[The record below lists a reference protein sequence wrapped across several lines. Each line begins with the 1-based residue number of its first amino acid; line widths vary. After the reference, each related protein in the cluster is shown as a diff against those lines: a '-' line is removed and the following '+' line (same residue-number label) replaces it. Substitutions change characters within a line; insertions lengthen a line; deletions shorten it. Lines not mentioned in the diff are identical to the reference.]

1 MTKQFVELTCPRC
14 GGELKGDGGLF
25 VCLHCERRWERET
38 IDDYEK
44 IFEKFDVALREQ
56 RMEDLAAL
64 TRRRYAEAHK
74 EFVSNEELE
83 RICKKILD
91 LNPDDFYAQFY
102 LATCKEDYSL
112 EEFLSSL
119 NIARHYYDIE
129 DMLNYLIRG
138 LQARWINA
146 VSTLIENAYK
156 SRDINKYDNY
166 RTRFEKMADNVDNG
180 IFEPTLPRDI
190 FIAYSSSDMKKV
202 NELLRVLEEENGLS
216 CFVAARN
223 LRHGSGAVENYRE
236 AIKTAI
242 NNCNTVV
249 FVSSEN
255 SRNNRCEAMSELNY
269 IKDNLPKMGRIE
281 LLASAYKGNAIE
293 RVFTRFFNGL
303 EYCTSAQEVAERYVD
318 NYMFDD
324 TEEDSEAE
332 RIAREKAEAEEAKRR
347 FEEETRQKLEAEF
360 AAKLKAEAEAKRKAE
375 AEAEA
380 KRKAE
385 AEAEAEA
392 RRRAEAEAEARR
404 RAEAEAK
411 RKAEAEAEA
420 EAKRRAEAASP
431 LSDFEIENG
440 VLKKYKGNSENVV
453 IPNSVTSIGEKAFYK
468 CKGIASI
475 EIPNS
480 VTRIGY
486 EAFRDC
492 SSLTSIEI
500 PNSVTRIGKGAFA
513 GCSSLESIMV
523 DKSNTVYH
531 SAGNCLIETKSKTLI
546 AGCKNSTIPTDG
558 SVTSIGG
565 SAFAGCSS
573 LTSINIPNSVT
584 SIGVCAFSSCSSL
597 TSINIPNSVTSIG
610 EWAFVSCRSLKN
622 IYCKV
627 RIKPWGWNR
636 EWLGRCN
643 AKVIWG
649 YKG

>member
-14 GGELKGDGGLF
+14 GGELEGDGGIF

-112 EEFLSSL
+112 EEFLYSL

-156 SRDINKYDNY
+156 SRDIDKYDKY

-236 AIKTAI
+236 AIKTAM
-242 NNCNTVV
+242 NNCNAVV

-318 NYMFDD
+318 NYMFEDA
-324 TEEDSEAE
+324 EEESEAE
-332 RIAREKAEAEEAKRR
+332 RIAREKAEAKR
-347 FEEETRQKLEAEF
+347 KAE
-360 AAKLKAEAEAKRKAE
+360 AEAEAKRKAE

-385 AEAEAEA
+385 AEAEALQLA
-392 RRRAEAEAEARR
+392 G
-404 RAEAEAK
+404 
-411 RKAEAEAEA
+411 
-420 EAKRRAEAASP
+420 
-431 LSDFEIENG
+431 FEIENG
-440 VLKKYKGNSENVV
+440 VLKKYKGNAENVV
-453 IPNSVTSIGEKAFYK
+453 IPEGVTSIGIGAFFGCSGLISITIPNGVTSIGEAAFRNCGSLTNITIPNSVTSIGKFAF
-468 CKGIASI
+468 
-475 EIPNS
+475 
-480 VTRIGY
+480 
-486 EAFRDC
+486 
-492 SSLTSIEI
+492 
-500 PNSVTRIGKGAFA
+500 
-513 GCSSLESIMV
+513 
-523 DKSNTVYH
+523 
-531 SAGNCLIETKSKTLI
+531 CL
-546 AGCKNSTIPTDG
+546 
-558 SVTSIGG
+558 
-565 SAFAGCSS
+565 CSS
-573 LTSINIPNSVT
+573 LTSINIPNSVK
-584 SIGVCAFSSCSSL
+584 SIGVSAFGRCSGL
-597 TSINIPNSVTSIG
+597 KSITIPNSVTRIG
-610 EWAFVSCRSLKN
+610 EEAFYSCINLTSITIPNSVKSIDSMAFWRCDSLKN
-622 IYCKV
+622 IYCEAK
-627 RIKPWGWNR
+627 IKPWGWKR
-636 EWLGRCN
+636 DWLGGCP

-649 YKG
+649 YKNNT